1 MVLIPLPGRVK
12 VIWHS
17 WRVVIG
23 HIRSYSKGIKSR
35 IAALGYRR
43 REKWDRRSVMNE
55 QEKTIGSLMKISLL
69 LEAGTGAHQTD
80 LTAEPIPFEFIFG
93 AGSQGLSPF
102 EFELAGKKEG
112 DKLSIPLRPG
122 ELSGLF
128 QHLLVPFPP
137 IPEDMSAFFLKVQIV
152 KVTEAEPK
160 EVIKAMAEA
169 AACGDHCCG
178 Q

>member
-1 MVLIPLPGRVK
+1 
-12 VIWHS
+12 
-17 WRVVIG
+17 
-23 HIRSYSKGIKSR
+23 
-35 IAALGYRR
+35 
-43 REKWDRRSVMNE
+43 MNK
-55 QEKTIGSLMKISLL
+55 QQQTIGSLMKIRLL
-69 LEAGTGAHQTD
+69 LEAGTGADRSD

-112 DKLSIPLRPG
+112 DRVSISLRPE

-128 QHLLVPFPP
+128 QHLLVPFLA
-137 IPEDMSAFFLKVQIV
+137 IPEGTSAFLLKVQIV

-178 Q
+178 H

>member
-1 MVLIPLPGRVK
+1 
-12 VIWHS
+12 
-17 WRVVIG
+17 
-23 HIRSYSKGIKSR
+23 
-35 IAALGYRR
+35 
-43 REKWDRRSVMNE
+43 MNK
-55 QEKTIGSLMKISLL
+55 QQQTIGSLMKIRLL
-69 LEAGTGAHQTD
+69 LEAGTGADRSD

-112 DKLSIPLRPG
+112 DRVSISLRPE

-128 QHLLVPFPP
+128 QHLLVPFLA
-137 IPEDMSAFFLKVQIV
+137 IPEGTSTFLLKVQIV

-178 Q
+178 H